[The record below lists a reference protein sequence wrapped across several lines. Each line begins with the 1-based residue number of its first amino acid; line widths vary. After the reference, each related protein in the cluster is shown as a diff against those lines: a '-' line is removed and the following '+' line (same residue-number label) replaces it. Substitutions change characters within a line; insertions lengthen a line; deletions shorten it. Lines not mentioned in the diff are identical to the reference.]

1 MKIAGS
7 ESGAV
12 LSKSATLVKQDGNPL
27 PRFINKIKLET
38 YCDGALNSEGLPN
51 AGINYCKNRKLLEL
65 SRPDENP
72 AYFLDISEDSK
83 EKIKEFGKPYI
94 VSLSGLSLN
103 DNLEMLDR
111 AYDSGDGIAAI
122 ELNLACPNI
131 PGKPVV
137 SNDFEQMDRVL
148 RSVVEN
154 SRFGQIPLGIKLGP
168 YFDMPF
174 FERAAEIIAKH
185 PVRFVTSVN
194 TIGNALFV
202 DSDNECEAIAANHGL
217 GGLGGGFVKHTA
229 LANVRT
235 MRTLLDARGR
245 HDIDL
250 VGVGGVHTGRD
261 AFELILCGA
270 RAVQVG
276 TCYWTEGPACF
287 ARIAGELRQLM
298 ERKGYSSVE
307 AFRGRL
313 KPYVPPSR
321 TTELSAE
328 IDASAGRKE
337 DGKVK
342 HKKEVEK
349 NDAVAVVETKK
360 QHSRE
365 QKAGGDVEDDAAL
378 NLGEL
383 SLRLCYILL
392 GAAFTSLLNRLQERL
407 GL

>member
-1 MKIAGS
+1 VLKN
-7 ESGAV
+7 V
-12 LSKSATLVKQDGNPL
+12 LSV
-27 PRFINKIKLET
+27 
-38 YCDGALNSEGLPN
+38 
-51 AGINYCKNRKLLEL
+51 
-65 SRPDENP
+65 
-72 AYFLDISEDSK
+72 LDISEDTK

-111 AYDSGDGIAAI
+111 VYDSGEGIAAV

-148 RSVVEN
+148 RSVAEN
-154 SRFGQIPLGIKLGP
+154 PRFGQIPLGIKLGP

-174 FERAAEIIAKH
+174 FERAAEIISKY
-185 PVRFVTSVN
+185 PVRFVTCVN

-202 DSDNECEAIAANHGL
+202 DADNECEAIAANHGL
-217 GGLGGGFVKHTA
+217 GGLGGGFIKHTA

-250 VGVGGVHTGRD
+250 IGAGGVHTGRD

-287 ARIAGELRQLM
+287 ARIADELRAMMQ
-298 ERKGYSSVE
+298 RKGYSSIE
-307 AFRGRL
+307 DFRGKLR
-313 KPYVPPSR
+313 PYVPPSR

-337 DGKVK
+337 DGRGKQ
-342 HKKEVEK
+342 KEESK
-349 NDAVAVVETKK
+349 TEEAVVAKK
-360 QHSRE
+360 KPSTEKRRE
-365 QKAGGDVEDDAAL
+365 SEEDEAL

-392 GAAFTSLLNRLQERL
+392 GAAFTSLLNKLNERMRI
-407 GL
+407 